1 MDYVNSREAMKLLG
15 IKSMTTLGN
24 YDKALKPTTPFG
36 NNRRRYNVKSIE
48 KFLRGNGLK
57 IKLSLHSFFLFMT

>member
-24 YDKALKPTTPFG
+24 YDKTLKPTTPFG

-48 KFLRGNGLK
+48 KFLRGNG
-57 IKLSLHSFFLFMT
+57 